1 MNGVMKS
8 KNNAVGPARRA
19 SVWRRLYQQ
28 RFLQIMV
35 IPGILFMLVFNLYPL
50 WFAQIGFKQYNVTMG
65 TDLSL
70 APWVGMQYVEEFINS
85 PDFLSV
91 MTNTLGISFFKLL
104 IGFPFPILFAV
115 LLNEVTNMRF
125 KKLVQTVTYLPHF
138 LSWIIIGGILLI
150 WMGDSGLITNA
161 LHAVGIVG
169 DTSNMLANADYFW
182 GISVGSELWKEFGWN
197 SIIYL
202 AAIAGIDMELF
213 EAARIDGAG
222 KMRQIWSI
230 TLPSIAPTVSL
241 MLILAISGLFGSN
254 FDQIFVLRN
263 AMNASTS
270 NVIDIYVYQV
280 SFLYNRFDYATAVG
294 LFRSIVSALL
304 LIVANA
310 TSRKMTGNSIF

>member
-1 MNGVMKS
+1 MKD
-8 KNNAVGPARRA
+8 KKNAVAGKNRN
-19 SVWRRLYQQ
+19 SIWRRLYQQ

-35 IPGILFMLVFNLYPL
+35 IPGVIFMLVFSLYPL

-65 TDLSL
+65 TNLSL

-85 PDFLSV
+85 PDFSSV
-91 MTNTLGISFFKLL
+91 MINTLGISFLKLL
-104 IGFPFPILFAV
+104 IGFPVPILFAV
-115 LLNEVTNMRF
+115 LLNEVTNVRF
-125 KKLVQTVTYLPHF
+125 KKIVQTVTYLPHF

-150 WMGDSGLITNA
+150 WMGDSGLLTT
-161 LHAVGIVG
+161 LLYKLGIVG
-169 DTSNMLANADYFW
+169 DTSNMLANASYFW

-222 KMRQIWSI
+222 KIRQIWSI
-230 TLPSIAPTVSL
+230 TLPSIAPTISL
-241 MLILAISGLFGSN
+241 MLILSVSGLFGSN

-263 AMNASTS
+263 AMNASAS

-294 LFRSIVSALL
+294 LFRSIISALL
-304 LIVANA
+304 LLVTNA
-310 TSRKMTGNSIF
+310 VSRRTTGNSIF

>member
-1 MNGVMKS
+1 MKAK
-8 KNNAVGPARRA
+8 KNPAGSGSRI
-19 SVWRRLYQQ
+19 SIWKRLYQQ
-28 RFLQIMV
+28 RFLQMMV

-65 TDLSL
+65 TNLSL
-70 APWVGMQYVEEFINS
+70 APWVGMQYVKEFVTS
-85 PDFLSV
+85 PDFVSV
-91 MTNTLGISFFKLL
+91 MANTLGISFFKLL
-104 IGFPFPILFAV
+104 IGFPVPILFAV
-115 LLNEVTNMRF
+115 LLNEVSNVRF
-125 KKLVQTVTYLPHF
+125 KKIVQTVTYLPHF

-150 WMGDSGLITNA
+150 WMGDSGLITSA
-161 LHAVGIVG
+161 LHSLGIVE

-182 GISVGSELWKEFGWN
+182 GIAVGSELWKEFGWN

-222 KMRQIWSI
+222 KLRQIWSI

-263 AMNASTS
+263 AMNASAS

-304 LIVANA
+304 LLLANA

>member
-1 MNGVMKS
+1 MKGKKS
-8 KNNAVGPARRA
+8 TTAGGNRN
-19 SVWRRLYQQ
+19 SIWRRFYQQ

-35 IPGILFMLVFNLYPL
+35 IPGVIFMLVFSLYPL

-65 TDLSL
+65 TNLSL
-70 APWVGMQYVEEFINS
+70 APWVGMQYVQEFINS
-85 PDFLSV
+85 PDFASV
-91 MTNTLGISFFKLL
+91 MINTLGISFLKLL
-104 IGFPFPILFAV
+104 IGFPVPILFAV
-115 LLNEVTNMRF
+115 LLNEVANVRF
-125 KKLVQTVTYLPHF
+125 KKIIQTVTYLPHF

-150 WMGDSGLITNA
+150 WMGDSGLLTT
-161 LHAVGIVG
+161 LFYKLGIVE
-169 DTSNMLANADYFW
+169 DTSNMLANASYFW

-222 KMRQIWSI
+222 KIRQIWSI
-230 TLPSIAPTVSL
+230 TLPSIAPTISL
-241 MLILAISGLFGSN
+241 MLILSVSGLFGSN

-263 AMNASTS
+263 AMNASAS

-294 LFRSIVSALL
+294 LFRSIISALL
-304 LIVANA
+304 LLVTNA
-310 TSRKMTGNSIF
+310 VSRRTTGNSIF